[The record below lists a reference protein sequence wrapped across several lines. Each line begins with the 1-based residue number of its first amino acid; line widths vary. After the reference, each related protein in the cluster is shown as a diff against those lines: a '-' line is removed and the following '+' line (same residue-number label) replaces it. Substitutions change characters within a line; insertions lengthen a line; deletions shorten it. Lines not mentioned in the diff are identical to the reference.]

1 MFNKINN
8 LNENG
13 SQLELIAKKGKNNM
27 SNKKEKTVALYEIG
41 TVVNLYNELA
51 ERGEKIESID
61 FIDQENFNFSNG
73 TLFLFAR
80 LSKIKSFSTNSRDE
94 NKSVNRTYIPNND
107 YATHLDNFKVESE
120 SIFYK

>member
-1 MFNKINN
+1 
-8 LNENG
+8 
-13 SQLELIAKKGKNNM
+13 M

-107 YATHLDNFKVESE
+107 YATHLDNFKVKSE